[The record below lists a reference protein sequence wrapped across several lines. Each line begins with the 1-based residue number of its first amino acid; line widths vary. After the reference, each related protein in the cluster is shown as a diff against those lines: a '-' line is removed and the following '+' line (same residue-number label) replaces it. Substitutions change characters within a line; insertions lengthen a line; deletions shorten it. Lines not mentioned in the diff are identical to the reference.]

1 MQAARDISGWLRFE
15 ETMKVLIIDDEP
27 DVIEVVNLC
36 FNLRWPEAEVIA
48 AGTGEEG
55 LTCVE
60 EQKPDLILLD
70 IMLPDTDGFQMCQ
83 EIRRFSDV
91 PIVMLSARAGEVDKV
106 RGLEMGADDYVTKPF
121 SHLELLARVRAVL
134 RRYESQLPAVGEVFE
149 SGDLRVDYASRT
161 VSIAGRTVRLT
172 PTEYSLLF
180 HLTRNAGRVLPHHTL
195 LAKVWGREYVDEI
208 DYLKVYVRRL
218 RQKLEGDP
226 ETTGRIVSERG
237 VGYKFLAA
245 AA

>member
-1 MQAARDISGWLRFE
+1 
-15 ETMKVLIIDDEP
+15 MKVLVVDDDP
-27 DVIEVVNLC
+27 DVIDVVNLC
-36 FNLRWPEAEVIA
+36 FGLRWPEAEVLA
-48 AGTGEEG
+48 ARDADEALKLIED
-55 LTCVE
+55 E
-60 EQKPDLILLD
+60 SPDLILLD
-70 IMLPDTDGFQMCQ
+70 IVLPGMDGFQICQ
-83 EIRRFSDV
+83 EVRGFSDV
-91 PIVMLSARAGEVDKV
+91 PIVILTARDTEVDKV

-134 RRYESQLPAVGEVFE
+134 RRYQNQLPAIGEVFE
-149 SGDLRVDYASRT
+149 SGDLRIDYGSRAVT
-161 VSIAGRTVRLT
+161 VRGQSVRLT

-226 ETTGRIVSERG
+226 ETIGRIVSERG
-237 VGYKFLAA
+237 VGYKFVAA
-245 AA
+245 

>member
-1 MQAARDISGWLRFE
+1 
-15 ETMKVLIIDDEP
+15 MKVLVVDDEP

-36 FNLRWPEAEVIA
+36 FGLRWPEAELFA
-48 AGTGEEG
+48 AGDADEA
-55 LTCVE
+55 LRAI
-60 EQKPDLILLD
+60 EQHSPDLILLD
-70 IMLPDTDGFQMCQ
+70 IMLPGSDGFQLCQ

-91 PIVMLSARAGEVDKV
+91 PIVMLTARGGEVDKV

-134 RRYESQLPAVGEVFE
+134 RRYQSQLPAVGEVFE
-149 SGDLRVDYASRT
+149 SGDLRVDFASRSVT
-161 VSIAGRTVRLT
+161 LRGKPVRLT
-172 PTEYSLLF
+172 PTEYSLLY

-226 ETTGRIVSERG
+226 DTSGRIVSERG
-237 VGYKFLAA
+237 VGYKFVAA
-245 AA
+245 A